1 MKTYNKETFKRL
13 LEQKLTHQRTTTLEE
28 VSTKDLYYAI
38 ASIVQDE
45 INQATNEMKQQ
56 NKEARRRQL
65 SYISMEFLIGR
76 LIESNLLNIGLKEV
90 CDAILIE
97 LGHDPR
103 DVYNIE
109 HDAGLGNGGLGRLAA
124 CFLDSIASLNLAGNG
139 FGIRYRYGLFE
150 QRIVSGNQVE
160 LPDHWLKET
169 YPFETRKRDEAVEVN
184 FGGDVEMIVNEES
197 LSFKYHNQE
206 TVLAVPYDVGIV
218 GYDTDVVNTLRLWS
232 AELNEQEVSTDYYA
246 YLEKMKNIEKISGF
260 LYPDDSTEEGRF
272 LRLKQQYF
280 LVSATLQ
287 TLMNRLTEHYNM
299 QPTDFHKENVIQ
311 INDTHPTFGIPELMR
326 ILMDDKGLSWDAAWS
341 ITTQTFAYTNHTIMQ
356 EALEKWPVEQVKK
369 VNPRIY
375 MIIEE
380 INKRFVEEVQ
390 SNDQNLNV
398 EELKIIN
405 DGMIHMSKLAIVGS
419 FSVNGV
425 AALHSEIIKD
435 HTFNEFYKLTP
446 NKFNNKTNGITHRR
460 WLMTSNPDLTE
471 LLIDAIGDD
480 FIKHPNHLI
489 DALRFKNDSAFL
501 RKLSEVKLKNKQILK
516 GVIQKQTGIEV
527 DEHSIFDVQVKRLHE
542 YKRQLMNVFHIIYLY
557 KAIKRN
563 PHIKIIPR
571 TFIFGAKAAPSYH
584 IAKEII
590 KLIHGVANV
599 VNNDADVNHRL
610 KVVFLENYNV
620 TLAEDIMPAAE
631 ISEQISTASMEA
643 SGTGNMKMMMNGAIT
658 LGTMDGANVEI
669 KELVGDDNIFIF
681 GLSSKEV
688 IDYQQNGGYNAM
700 EIYQSDDRIK
710 EVMDSLKSGEFGDVF
725 NDLYYRVLSDNDPYF
740 VLKDFNNYVEAQME
754 ASTTYEHQDKW
765 QQMSLVNIAKSGK
778 FSSDRTIYEYNRDIW
793 KL

>member
-28 VSTKDLYYAI
+28 VSTNDLYYAI

-124 CFLDSIASLNLAGNG
+124 CFLDSIASLNLVGNG